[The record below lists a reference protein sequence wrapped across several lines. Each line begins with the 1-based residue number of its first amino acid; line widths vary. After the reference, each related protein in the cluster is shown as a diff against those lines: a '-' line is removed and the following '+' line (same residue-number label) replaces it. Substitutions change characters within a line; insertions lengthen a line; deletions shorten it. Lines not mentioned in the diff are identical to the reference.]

1 MRKNRQR
8 EVFSPFEQELSN
20 RLKDSPVPVVPW
32 TEIDAAARTAALWCV
47 PGRKPWS
54 KGLWRAAMA
63 SVTAGAAPF
72 WLLCAF
78 LLGSSVAVGLLWS
91 DLDTEPLAVLLPL
104 APVPFLCFLIR
115 ELQMRNAALVQLERC
130 CVLSPSWVCFLRL
143 WMGTLVNSLVV
154 ALSGAALGG
163 EALQFYL
170 CAFTVLFFLG
180 AVALLLLSVGGGAM
194 PLSLLLAVWTLGAF
208 WLLSQ
213 REFFELIREISL
225 PLWAG
230 AVVAGLGLFTLTSL
244 GVSRRLYV

>member
-1 MRKNRQR
+1 MRKIRQG
-8 EVFSPFEQELSN
+8 EAFSPFEQELST
-20 RLKDSPVPVVPW
+20 RIKESPVPLVPQE
-32 TEIDAAARTAALWCV
+32 EINAAAQAAALWCV
-47 PGRKPWS
+47 PARSLWD
-54 KGLWRAAMA
+54 KGLWRAALA

-78 LLGSSVAVGLLWS
+78 LLGSGVAIGLLWS
-91 DLDTEPLAVLLPL
+91 DLDAEPLAVLLPL

-115 ELQMRNAALVQLERC
+115 ELQIRDVALVQMERC

-143 WMGTLVNSLVV
+143 WMGTLVNGLVV

-163 EALQFYL
+163 EALRFYL
-170 CAFTVLFFLG
+170 CAFTALFFLG
-180 AVALLLLSVGGGAM
+180 AAALLLLPISGSAM

-213 REFFELIREISL
+213 QEFFEMIREITL

-230 AVVAGLGLFTLTSL
+230 AAVVGLGLFTLTSL
-244 GVSRRLYV
+244 GVSRRIYA

>member
-1 MRKNRQR
+1 MKKNKPGTPID
-8 EVFSPFEQELSN
+8 PFEQELSA
-20 RLKDSPVPVVPW
+20 RIKESPVPPVPPE
-32 TEIDAAARTAALWCV
+32 EISAAAQAAALWYT
-47 PGRKPWS
+47 PTRSLWD
-54 KGLWRAAMA
+54 KGLWRAALA

-72 WLLCAF
+72 WFFCAF
-78 LLGSSVAVGLLWS
+78 LLGSGVAVGLLWS
-91 DLDTEPLAVLLPL
+91 DRNTEPLAVLLPL

-115 ELQMRNAALVQLERC
+115 ELQIRDAALVQMERC

-154 ALSGAALGG
+154 ALSGVALGG
-163 EALQFYL
+163 EALRFYL

-180 AVALLLLSVGGGAM
+180 AAALLLLPISGSAM

-213 REFFELIREISL
+213 QEFFEMVREITL

-230 AVVAGLGLFTLTSL
+230 AAAVGLGLFTLTSL
-244 GVSRRLYV
+244 GVSRRIYA